1 MKLKSLIAVLFVSLL
16 SINANANADVS
27 SDVSSDAAGAGD
39 TDWTGGNKNG
49 MYSDVIIKDIHTGVV
64 DLKPYFCVEV
74 AKTGLDFKAC
84 LVSRILCLV
93 RCL

>member
-16 SINANANADVS
+16 SINANANA
-27 SDVSSDAAGAGD
+27 DVSSDAAGAGD

-84 LVSRILCLV
+84 LVRGYSV
-93 RCL
+93 WS